1 MAVDDLKSTD
11 AARTDPRNRA
21 ATLSGLDALELGGPK
36 GKTPLGRR
44 IWRSAWPKLL
54 AVAIA
59 LLIWQ
64 LIYLSGW
71 KPTYIFPGPRETLAE
86 WWREMGTGE
95 GWNNIART
103 LLRAGYGFAISL
115 VVGGLLGLAV
125 ARIPVLR
132 AAIGSM
138 ITALQTLPSV
148 AWVPIGILLFQLSE
162 TTILFVVVLGAA
174 PSIANGVI
182 AGVDFVPPL
191 WLRAGRNIGAQGL
204 SLYRYVAGPASLP
217 AIVAGLKQGW
227 AFAWRSLMAAEI
239 VGAASEGGI
248 GLQMTVFR
256 DLSQPPG
263 LFATL
268 ISILIIGVLIDAV
281 FGWAERTM
289 RTRRGLTEAA

>member
-1 MAVDDLKSTD
+1 MATEELVRRD
-11 AARTDPRNRA
+11 
-21 ATLSGLDALELGGPK
+21 ATLSGLDALELGPAVAR
-36 GKTPLGRR
+36 TPVSVR

-54 AVAIA
+54 AIA
-59 LLIWQ
+59 VTLVIWQ
-64 LIYLSGW
+64 IVYKSGW
-71 KPTYIFPGPRETLAE
+71 REPWVFPGPQETLAE
-86 WWREMGTGE
+86 WWRQLGTAE
-95 GWNNIART
+95 LWNNVWRT
-103 LLRAGYGFAISL
+103 LWRAGYGFAISL

-148 AWVPIGILLFQLSE
+148 AWVPAAILLFQLGE

-191 WLRAGRNIGAQGL
+191 WLRAGRNLGARGL
-204 SLYRYVAGPASLP
+204 RLYRYVAGPASLP

-239 VGAASEGGI
+239 IGAASEGGI
-248 GLQMTVFR
+248 GLQMTVYR
-256 DLSQPPG
+256 DLNQASG

-268 ISILIIGVLIDAV
+268 ITILVIGVFVDAL

-289 RTRRGLTEAA
+289 RTRRGLAESA